1 MVRTAIKIF
10 IMPFSIILIDILIF
24 VPIVLSVI
32 TIVQDLLKGKLDEPM
47 EILEGVGVVLIGW
60 GVAIEERPS
69 LREIF
74 HIVGGPREELEAG
87 IDMMC
92 HSSGI
97 GLLIFGLFAEIA
109 VTAVRLPNHI
119 IPTEGF
125 DAPVLYFS
133 TLLVVIGGYILAHH
147 IVRMAMAMV
156 WGIFPQSHAPKRL
169 AD

>member
-1 MVRTAIKIF
+1 MSVVVRFAMRIFMLPVSIAI
-10 IMPFSIILIDILIF
+10 MELVIL

-32 TIVQDLLKGKLDEPM
+32 TVLDDLMHGKLDEPM

-74 HIVGGPREELEAG
+74 HLEGGPNEALERG
-87 IDMMC
+87 IDVLC

-109 VTAVRLPNHI
+109 VAAVRLPNHVV
-119 IPTEGF
+119 PTEGF
-125 DAPVLYFS
+125 DPVVLCVSVFFVALGIY
-133 TLLVVIGGYILAHH
+133 VLAQH
-147 IVRMAMAMV
+147 IVRLLIAILSGRV
-156 WGIFPQSHAPKRL
+156 PAPPGH
-169 AD
+169 

>member
-1 MVRTAIKIF
+1 MVRAAIRLF
-10 IMPFSIILIDILIF
+10 VTPASIILIDILIL
-24 VPIVLSVI
+24 VPILLSLV
-32 TIVQDLLKGKLDEPM
+32 TIVGDLVAGKLDEPM

-69 LREIF
+69 LRDIF
-74 HIVGGPREELEAG
+74 FLRGGPREDIETG
-87 IDMMC
+87 IDTLC

-125 DAPVLYFS
+125 DPVVLCFS
-133 TLLVVIGGYILAHH
+133 AFLVAVGAYILAHH
-147 IVRMAMAMV
+147 IVRMVLATV
-156 WGIFPQSHAPKRL
+156 WGRIPQAYDHH
-169 AD
+169 

>member
-1 MVRTAIKIF
+1 MVRGAIRLFVK
-10 IMPFSIILIDILIF
+10 PWSIITIDVLILLPILLS
-24 VPIVLSVI
+24 IV
-32 TIVQDLLKGKLDEPM
+32 TIVGDLLAGKLDEPM

-74 HIVGGPREELEAG
+74 FLRGGDREEIEVG
-87 IDMMC
+87 IDTLC

-125 DAPVLYFS
+125 DPVVLCFS
-133 TLLVVIGGYILAHH
+133 TLLVAVGSYILAHH
-147 IVRMAMAMV
+147 IVRMVLATV
-156 WGIFPQSHAPKRL
+156 WGNIPVPH
-169 AD
+169 DGEH

>member
-1 MVRTAIKIF
+1 MVRTAIKVF
-10 IMPFSIILIDILIF
+10 IMPFSIILIDVLIF

-32 TIVQDLLKGKLDEPM
+32 TIVQDLLHGKLDEPM

-74 HIVGGPREELEAG
+74 HIVGGPREEIEAG
-87 IDMMC
+87 IDTLC

-147 IVRMAMAMV
+147 IVRMVMAMV
-156 WGIFPQSHAPKRL
+156 WGIVPQSHAPRKPI
-169 AD
+169 D